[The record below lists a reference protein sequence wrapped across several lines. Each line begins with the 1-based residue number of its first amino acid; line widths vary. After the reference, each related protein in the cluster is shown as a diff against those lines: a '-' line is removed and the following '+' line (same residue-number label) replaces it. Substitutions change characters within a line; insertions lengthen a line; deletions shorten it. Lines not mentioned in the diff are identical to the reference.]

1 MLEEGGK
8 KMNLDAIYVIWL
20 RELKRYTRA
29 RSNIVGSLAQNFFWL
44 AIFGFGL
51 GASVVIPGLDN
62 YIIFLAPGIVGM
74 TLLFSSIFSGIGVV
88 WDKQFGFLKEILVAP
103 VPRSSIMLG
112 KTLGGATT
120 ATFQSFIML
129 LLAGL
134 VGVPIFA
141 NPVGIG
147 IAVVIMFITACGFVA
162 LGVAIASTM
171 KDPHGF
177 QLIMNFIVMPLFLL
191 SGAFFPVTNLP
202 SWLQILVLFDPL
214 TYCVDG
220 LRATVIGVS
229 AFPLSTTITVL
240 FGFMIATV
248 LFGSFLFRKTQI

>member
-1 MLEEGGK
+1 MLAEGGK
-8 KMNLDAIYVIWL
+8 KMNLEAIYIIWL

-51 GASVVIPGLDN
+51 GASVVIPGMDN

-88 WDKQFGFLKEILVAP
+88 WDKQFGFLKEVLVAP

-112 KTLGGATT
+112 KTLGGAST
-120 ATFQSFIML
+120 ATFQAFIML

-134 VGVPIFA
+134 IGVPIFA

-147 IAVVIMFITACGFVA
+147 IAVIIMFITACGFVA

-177 QLIMNFIVMPLFLL
+177 QLIINFIVMPLFLL

-202 SWLQILVLFDPL
+202 NWLQILVLFDPL

-220 LRATVIGVS
+220 LRNTVIGVS
-229 AFPLSTTITVL
+229 AFPLTTSITVL
-240 FGFMIATV
+240 IGFMIATV

>member
-1 MLEEGGK
+1 
-8 KMNLDAIYVIWL
+8 MNFDAIYIIWL
-20 RELKRYTRA
+20 RELKRYFRA

-51 GASVVIPGLDN
+51 GASVMIPGTGN

-120 ATFQSFIML
+120 ATLQAFIML

-134 VGVPIFA
+134 LGVPIFT
-141 NPVGIG
+141 NPAGIL
-147 IAVVIMFITACGFVA
+147 IALGLMLITACGFVA

-202 SWLQILVLFDPL
+202 NWLRIIVLFDPL
-214 TYCVDG
+214 TYAVDG
-220 LRATVIGVS
+220 LRNAVIGS
-229 AFPLSTTITVL
+229 AAAAFPFTITVPVL
-240 FGFMIATV
+240 VGFMVATV
-248 LFGSFLFRKTQI
+248 LLGSLLFRKTQI

>member
-1 MLEEGGK
+1 
-8 KMNLDAIYVIWL
+8 MNFEAIYIIWL
-20 RELKRYTRA
+20 RELKRYFRA

-51 GASVVIPGLDN
+51 GASVMIPGTGN

-88 WDKQFGFLKEILVAP
+88 WDKQFGFLKEVLVAP

-120 ATFQSFIML
+120 ATLQAFIML

-134 VGVPIFA
+134 LGVPIFT
-141 NPVGIG
+141 NPVGIL
-147 IAVVIMFITACGFVA
+147 IALGLMLITACGFVA

-202 SWLQILVLFDPL
+202 NWLHIIVLFDPL
-214 TYCVDG
+214 TYAVDG
-220 LRATVIGVS
+220 LRKAVIGS
-229 AFPLSTTITVL
+229 AAATFPFTITVPVL
-240 FGFMIATV
+240 VGFMAATV
-248 LFGSFLFRKTQI
+248 LFGSLLFRKMQI

>member
-1 MLEEGGK
+1 
-8 KMNLDAIYVIWL
+8 MNFEAIYIIWL
-20 RELKRYTRA
+20 RELKRYIRA

-51 GASVVIPGLDN
+51 GASIAIPGVGN

-120 ATFQSFIML
+120 ATLQAFIML

-134 VGVPIFA
+134 LGVPIFT
-141 NPVGIG
+141 NPVGIL
-147 IAVVIMFITACGFVA
+147 IALGLMLITACGFVA

-202 SWLQILVLFDPL
+202 NWLHIIVLFDPL
-214 TYCVDG
+214 TYAVDG
-220 LRATVIGVS
+220 LRNAVIGS
-229 AFPLSTTITVL
+229 AAAAFPFTITVPVL
-240 FGFMIATV
+240 VGFMVATV

>member
-1 MLEEGGK
+1 
-8 KMNLDAIYVIWL
+8 MNFEAIYIIWL
-20 RELKRYTRA
+20 RELKRYIRA

-51 GASVVIPGLDN
+51 GASIAIPGVGN

-120 ATFQSFIML
+120 ATLQAFIML

-134 VGVPIFA
+134 LGVPIFT
-141 NPVGIG
+141 NPVGIL
-147 IAVVIMFITACGFVA
+147 IALGLMLITACGFVA
-162 LGVAIASTM
+162 MGVAIASTM

-202 SWLQILVLFDPL
+202 NWLHIIVLFDPL
-214 TYCVDG
+214 TYAVDG
-220 LRATVIGVS
+220 LRNAVIGS
-229 AFPLSTTITVL
+229 AAAAFPFTITVPVL
-240 FGFMIATV
+240 VGFMVATV

>member
-1 MLEEGGK
+1 
-8 KMNLDAIYVIWL
+8 MNFEAIYIIWL
-20 RELKRYTRA
+20 RELKRYFRA
-29 RSNIVGSLAQNFFWL
+29 KSNIIGSIAQNFFWL

-51 GASVVIPGLDN
+51 GASVMIQGTGN

-120 ATFQSFIML
+120 ATVQAFIML

-134 VGVPIFA
+134 LGVPIFT
-141 NPVGIG
+141 NPIG
-147 IAVVIMFITACGFVA
+147 ILIALGLMLITACGFVA

-202 SWLQILVLFDPL
+202 SWLHIIVLLDPL
-214 TYCVDG
+214 TYAVDG
-220 LRATVIGVS
+220 LRNAVIGS
-229 AFPLSTTITVL
+229 ALAAFPFTVTVPVL
-240 FGFMIATV
+240 VGFMVATV
-248 LFGSFLFRKTQI
+248 LLGSFLFRKTQI

>member
-1 MLEEGGK
+1 
-8 KMNLDAIYVIWL
+8 MNFEAIYIIWL
-20 RELKRYTRA
+20 RELKRYIRA

-51 GASVVIPGLDN
+51 GASIAIPGVGN

-120 ATFQSFIML
+120 ATLQAFIML

-134 VGVPIFA
+134 LGVPIFT
-141 NPVGIG
+141 NPLGIL
-147 IAVVIMFITACGFVA
+147 IALGLMLITACGFVA

-202 SWLQILVLFDPL
+202 NWLHIIVLFDPL
-214 TYCVDG
+214 TYAVDG
-220 LRATVIGVS
+220 LRNAVIGS
-229 AFPLSTTITVL
+229 AAAAFPFTITVPVL
-240 FGFMIATV
+240 VGFMVATV

>member
-1 MLEEGGK
+1 
-8 KMNLDAIYVIWL
+8 MNFEAIYIIWL

-51 GASVVIPGLDN
+51 GASIAIPGVGN

-120 ATFQSFIML
+120 ATLQAFIML

-134 VGVPIFA
+134 LGVPIFT
-141 NPVGIG
+141 NPLGIL
-147 IAVVIMFITACGFVA
+147 IALGLMLITACGFVA

-202 SWLQILVLFDPL
+202 NWLHIIVLFDPL
-214 TYCVDG
+214 TYAVDG
-220 LRATVIGVS
+220 LRNAVIGS
-229 AFPLSTTITVL
+229 AAAAFPFTITVPVL
-240 FGFMIATV
+240 VGFMVATV